1 MNEIGLLAKIKQ
13 QMERFSPAEK
23 KIAAYILDHA
33 ELVPNMTTKD
43 LAQAADTSEA
53 SVVRFCKAVGIGS
66 FPGLKLALVRELTM
80 ADMSINDFSI
90 LDKPVSPYELFT
102 KVTYVN
108 KAAIEAATTTLD
120 KRELEKAAAAIANA
134 GKLLFYGVGG
144 SAAAA
149 MDASYKFTKLGYMAV
164 MSPDFHVMLP
174 LVAHLNEGDVLV
186 AVSTSGR
193 TKDVLEIA
201 RFAKKQ
207 KATVIAITKLDSTSP
222 LYKEADIKLA
232 LPDVE
237 QDHRIGS
244 MASRMVQLNVIDALY
259 LITFHRVGSR
269 VIERFH
275 ETREEVVRLRR

>member
-1 MNEIGLLAKIKQ
+1 MNELGILMKIEQ
-13 QMERFSPAEK
+13 QLERFSPAEK
-23 KIAAYILDHA
+23 KVAAYILEHA
-33 ELVPNMTTKD
+33 ELVPNMTTKE
-43 LAQAADTSEA
+43 LAQASDTSEA
-53 SVVRFCKAVGIGS
+53 SVVRFCKTVGIGS
-66 FPGLKLALVRELTM
+66 FPGLKLALVRELTT

-90 LDKPVSPYELFT
+90 LDKPVSPHELFV

-108 KAAIEAATTTLD
+108 KAAIEAVTTTLD
-120 KRELEKAAAAIANA
+120 KRELEKAAEAIMKAK
-134 GKLLFYGVGG
+134 KLLFYGVGG

-164 MSPDFHVMLP
+164 MSPDFHTMLP
-174 LVAHLNEGDVLV
+174 LVAHLNEGDVFV
-186 AVSTSGR
+186 AISTSGR

-207 KATVIAITKLDSTSP
+207 HATVIAITKLDPTSP

-275 ETREEVVRLRR
+275 QTREEVVRLRR